1 MSLDRRVYLATAFAA
16 LVGGSAVVLAAPQ
29 DPFTL
34 PASLQASDTEV
45 PLVWHD
51 VSSSP
56 ESVADVGLQGN
67 GAVFVDAGDSGM
79 GVRVPSHWPVDV
91 RREMSVDNVLSNVGF
106 VR

>member
-1 MSLDRRVYLATAFAA
+1 M
-16 LVGGSAVVLAAPQ
+16 
-29 DPFTL
+29 
-34 PASLQASDTEV
+34 
-45 PLVWHD
+45 
-51 VSSSP
+51 
-56 ESVADVGLQGN
+56 GLQGN